1 MTLRFML
8 DTDSVSYAI
17 RGVGKVGQRI
27 VEQKPSELCI
37 SAITLAELRFGV
49 ERRKSRKLEQAV
61 AAFLSD
67 IAVIPFDSACAVTFG
82 RIGAKLAEAGQPIGE
97 ADTMIAAHA
106 LTLGL
111 TLVTNNEK
119 HFKRVAGLKL
129 VSWV

>member
-1 MTLRFML
+1 MTFRFML

-17 RGVGKVGQRI
+17 RGVGKVGERI
-27 VEQKPSELCI
+27 VEQKPSDLCI

-67 IAVIPFDSACAVTFG
+67 IAVLPFDDVCAVTFG
-82 RIGAKLAEAGQPIGE
+82 RIGAKLAETGERIGE
-97 ADTMIAAHA
+97 ADTTIAAHA
-106 LTLGL
+106 LTLSL

-119 HFKRVAGLKL
+119 HFKLVARLKI

>member
-17 RGVGKVGQRI
+17 RGVGNVGERI
-27 VEQKPSELCI
+27 VERKPSDLCV

-49 ERRKSRKLEQAV
+49 ERRKSRKLDLAV

-67 IAVIPFDSACAVTFG
+67 IAVIPFDDACAETFG
-82 RIGAKLAEAGQPIGE
+82 RIAAKLAEAGEPIGE
-97 ADTMIAAHA
+97 SDTLIAAHA

-111 TLVTNNEK
+111 TLVTNNDR
-119 HFKRVAGLKL
+119 HFRRVTGLKIT
-129 VSWV
+129 SWL

>member
-17 RGVGKVGQRI
+17 RGFGRVGEKI
-27 VEQKPSELCI
+27 VERRPSELCI

-49 ERRKSRKLEQAV
+49 ERRKSRKLDQAV

-67 IAVIPFDSACAVTFG
+67 IAVIPFDDVCAVTFG
-82 RIGAKLAEAGQPIGE
+82 RIAAKLADGGVPIGE
-97 ADTMIAAHA
+97 ADTLIAAHA

-119 HFKRVAGLKL
+119 HFKRVAGLKIATWL
-129 VSWV
+129 